1 MIDGREQLTLCGVQK
16 FPNGGYSIWGKELE
30 ERHNHLLPDCQR
42 HVRSKSHV
50 FSVTLMPTRED
61 AFEVEYVLQLEVG
74 GNLPYFLTTPI
85 LIDTIKGMFRH
96 AESQFKDE
104 KYMAEWF
111 DEFGKDE
118 SSDDGIIKGRLGLL
132 LTP

>member
-1 MIDGREQLTLCGVQK
+1 MSFEERHIYDPQIAVVDQMYPAFDIDCSNIAMDFKYGDAQLLGIGYTRTKEFLMIDGREQLTLCGVQK

-61 AFEVEYVLQLEVG
+61 AFDVECKLC
-74 GNLPYFLTTPI
+74 
-85 LIDTIKGMFRH
+85 
-96 AESQFKDE
+96 
-104 KYMAEWF
+104 
-111 DEFGKDE
+111 
-118 SSDDGIIKGRLGLL
+118 RL
-132 LTP
+132 